1 MKIKFIWPGEIK
13 DHCLSKFE
21 ADYLKKISRFIKV
34 EKLVFKSRFG
44 EETNKQ
50 IAFEEKEILKRC
62 GNIKNLVLLTEKGK
76 EMNSFE
82 FAKFLENRLNFQSD
96 DIVFAVGGENG
107 FSSDFLK
114 REMFLLSLSKMTF
127 THEFARIILLEQVYR
142 AFTIIKNIKYQ
153 R

>member
-13 DHCLSKFE
+13 DNCLSKLE

-34 EKLVFKSRFG
+34 EKLVFKTKFV
-44 EETNKQ
+44 EERGKQ
-50 IAFEEKEILKRC
+50 IAFEEKEIEKRC
-62 GNIKNLVLLTEKGK
+62 GNVKNLILLTEKGK
-76 EMNSFE
+76 EMDSFQ
-82 FAKFLENRLNFQSD
+82 FAKFLENKLNFQSD

-107 FSSDFLK
+107 FSERFLK
-114 REMFLLSLSKMTF
+114 KGMFLLSLSKMTF

>member
-13 DHCLSKFE
+13 EKCLSKLE
-21 ADYLKKISRFIKV
+21 ADYLKKISRFVKV
-34 EKLVFKSRFG
+34 EKIVFKSRFG
-44 EETNKQ
+44 EEKNKQ
-50 IAFEEKEILKRC
+50 IAYEEAEIKKRC
-62 GNIKNLVLLTEKGK
+62 GNLNNLILLTEKGRQ
-76 EMNSFE
+76 MDSFE
-82 FAKFLENRLNFQSD
+82 FARFLENKMNFQSN

-107 FSSDFLK
+107 FSGDFLK
-114 REMFLLSLSKMTF
+114 KGMFLLSLSKMTF